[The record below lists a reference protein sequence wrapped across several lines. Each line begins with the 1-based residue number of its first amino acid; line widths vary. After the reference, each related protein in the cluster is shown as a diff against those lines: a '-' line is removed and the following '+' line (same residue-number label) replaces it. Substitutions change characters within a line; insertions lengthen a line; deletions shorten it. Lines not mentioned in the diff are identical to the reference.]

1 MTNKCLAVEN
11 STIPCAIK
19 NLKCHVLVAEDS
31 RVAQALFYRILTEA
45 GFDMTLVKNGLE
57 AVDHAMEGNFDLSVY
72 NLIESCLRDIF
83 ENPDDRNPLKT
94 L

>member
-45 GFDMTLVKNGLE
+45 GFDATLDISN
-57 AVDHAMEGNFDLSVY
+57 DHSAFMRRSSFRTS
-72 NLIESCLRDIF
+72 
-83 ENPDDRNPLKT
+83 
-94 L
+94 